1 MISDSEIASSWGQL
15 SQHTG
20 ISNLKSILNNHNI
33 KSAMAKV
40 DEAE

>member
-1 MISDSEIASSWGQL
+1 MYLFIVEELQ
-15 SQHTG
+15 
-20 ISNLKSILNNHNI
+20 KSILNNHNI